1 MSIEKKDVI
10 EKIDV
15 LLLTEKEAARYIGMS
30 VTFLQHGRSN
40 GTLGNR
46 TPTPKF
52 KKIGSS
58 VRYDKRDLDDWVDS
72 FKSVSNL
79 AELAF

>member
-1 MSIEKKDVI
+1 MDNLRN
-10 EKIDV
+10 DV
-15 LLLTEKEAARYIGMS
+15 LLLTEKEAARRIGMS

-52 KKIGSS
+52 KKIGSA
-58 VRYDKRDLDDWVDS
+58 VRYDTRDLDDWVDS
-72 FKSVSNL
+72 FKSVANL